1 MVYLRLEM
9 RVIAKL
15 ICLIIGNILILLIP
29 HRRTMGENPC
39 WNSTIF
45 CLCLFDLGCGLFVL
59 LPQARSSGFF
69 TRYLWN
75 AYAMNLHKVA
85 KRYQCYLKNCFIP
98 IWTQSPCLST
108 YLVIF
113 TTILL
118 YRSYRFRNLAS
129 SSNSFRKVC
138 LLFGL
143 CG

>member
-45 CLCLFDLGCGLFVL
+45 CLYLFLFVLLFVL
-59 LPQARSSGFF
+59 LPHARSSGFF

-85 KRYQCYLKNCFIP
+85 KRDQCSLKNCFIP

-129 SSNSFRKVC
+129 SSNSFRKV
-138 LLFGL
+138 GL
-143 CG
+143 DCVGKN